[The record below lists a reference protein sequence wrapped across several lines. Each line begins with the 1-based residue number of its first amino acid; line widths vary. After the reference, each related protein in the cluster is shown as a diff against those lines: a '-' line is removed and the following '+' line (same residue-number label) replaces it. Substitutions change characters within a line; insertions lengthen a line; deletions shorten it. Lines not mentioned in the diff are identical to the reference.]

1 MEIIA
6 MDSHKHYSL
15 VNVQTTGGQLLTE
28 RRIEHQRGQIRAFLS
43 HYAPGTPVA
52 VETIGSWYWIVDEI
66 EAAGMIPRLV
76 HARKAKLM
84 LGSIN
89 KTDKL
94 DVRGLNKLQRIGT
107 LPTVWIPPAS
117 IRDQRE
123 LPRTRMVFGT
133 ARTRLKNRL
142 HSVLDKYGLQDQ
154 FGGISDLFGKKG
166 RAILQEVLGQLPPET
181 LYTTQRLL
189 ERLDQL
195 EQTIKQIE
203 KRMAT
208 IFTPTPPMTLL
219 KSLPG
224 VGDILSVVL
233 GLEIGD
239 IRRFQGASGL
249 ASYAGTVPRVHSSG
263 GKTYYGRTR
272 PDVNHYLKWAYA
284 EAGNS
289 VALNHKRF
297 PYRHVS
303 QLYQRLKTRRGH
315 AKAIGAVS
323 RHLAEATYW
332 MLTKDEPYQERGLK
346 EVQGAVS
353 AMLS

>member
-1 MEIIA
+1 
-6 MDSHKHYSL
+6 
-15 VNVQTTGGQLLTE
+15 
-28 RRIEHQRGQIRAFLS
+28 
-43 HYAPGTPVA
+43 
-52 VETIGSWYWIVDEI
+52 
-66 EAAGMIPRLV
+66 MIPRLV